1 MVSSFM
7 KYLTLILLEVSFKTE
22 INTVMYFLMSIL
34 NCFILTVVV
43 GRAEKHSALFMSMR
57 MP

>member
-1 MVSSFM
+1 M